1 MILHYTV
8 NSMKMGNISFL
19 FSALFQV
26 SGTQD
31 TEETDINLPDQTDT
45 PGPCLYSIPCGCY
58 ASKKA

>member
-1 MILHYTV
+1 MIPHYTV
-8 NSMKMGNISFL
+8 NSMNMGNISFS

-45 PGPCLYSIPCGCY
+45 AGPCLYSIPCGCY
-58 ASKKA
+58 ASQKA